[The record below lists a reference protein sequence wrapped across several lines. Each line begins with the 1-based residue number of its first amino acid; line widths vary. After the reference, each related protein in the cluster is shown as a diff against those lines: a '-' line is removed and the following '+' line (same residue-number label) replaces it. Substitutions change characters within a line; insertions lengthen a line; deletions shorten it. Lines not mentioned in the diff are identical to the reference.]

1 MSSWTLAKK
10 IGGSFAVVAGLA
22 VLLAIVSVY
31 ALREAVA
38 SKDHV
43 VAVSAQR
50 LVEAERLH
58 ALSLTKAAESRAYLL
73 TGDASTLAT
82 VRAAHEA
89 FGGIIEGL
97 RRQVETAE
105 GARLLDEVVRAE
117 DAHERALDPMLAP
130 ALAPRAG
137 HAGIEEVAQRYERD
151 VRPARVRLD
160 AAVSAFVRREEALL
174 KEQREES
181 TAAAGTAVRVVV
193 TLAVAVGALAVALS
207 LVLSRTLSRQIGSAV
222 RHVQSST
229 AELQAVAGQQA
240 TGAKEQATAMAEI
253 TTTLNELLATSRQI
267 AESAQRVAGI
277 AAETAAAAR
286 AGDQTILRSQESVGS
301 IRRQVELIVEHMLD
315 LGKKSQQIGGI
326 LEIINELAEQT
337 NILAVNATI
346 EAAGAGDAGK
356 RFGVVA
362 EEIRKLSDRVAGST
376 KDIRVLIEEVRSA
389 VNTTVMATESGSKAV
404 EAGARQFGDVAASFA
419 QIATLVG
426 TTTEAAREIELS
438 TRQQSTAVEQVNVA
452 ISNVAQATRDAET
465 SSGQAL
471 QTASQLASMSRDLA
485 TLVQP
490 RAAA

>member
-1 MSSWTLAKK
+1 MKSWTFANKLA
-10 IGGSFAVVAGLA
+10 IAFGAITALAIAVAVVS
-22 VLLAIVSVY
+22 VL
-31 ALREAVA
+31 ALRDAVA

-43 VAVSAQR
+43 IAVSAER
-50 LVEAERLH
+50 LLEAERLH
-58 ALSLTKAAESRAYLL
+58 AASLVKAAESRAYLL
-73 TGDASTLAT
+73 SGDPTRLEVLRETDERFRAT
-82 VRAAHEA
+82 TEM
-89 FGGIIEGL
+89 L
-97 RRQVETAE
+97 RRQVETDD
-105 GARLLDEVVRAE
+105 GRRLLDAAARAE
-117 DAHERALDPMLAP
+117 ESHERALQAILAARTGGASLE
-130 ALAPRAG
+130 ALAA
-137 HAGIEEVAQRYERD
+137 RYDRE
-151 VRPARVRLD
+151 VRPLRVRLD
-160 AAVSAFVRREEALL
+160 AALDDFVRREERLL
-174 KEQREES
+174 LEQREAS
-181 TAAAGTAVRVVV
+181 TAAAAGASRTVVL
-193 TLAVAVGALAVALS
+193 LAVAAAALAV
-207 LVLSRTLSRQIGSAV
+207 LVSILLSRTLSRQIGSAV
-222 RHVQSST
+222 QHVQSST

-240 TGAKEQATAMAEI
+240 TGAKEQATAMSEI

-267 AESAQRVAGI
+267 AESAQRVASI
-277 AAETAAAAR
+277 AAETATAAK

-376 KDIRVLIEEVRSA
+376 KDIRVLIDEVRSA
-389 VNTTVMATESGSKAV
+389 VNTTVMATESGSKTV
-404 EAGARQFGDVAASFA
+404 EAGARQFGEMAGAFARIAS
-419 QIATLVG
+419 LVG

-438 TRQQSTAVEQVNVA
+438 TKQQTTAVEQVNVA
-452 ISNVAQATRDAET
+452 IANVAQATREAEA

-471 QTASQLASMSRDLA
+471 QTASQLANMSRDLA